1 MSPNSAS
8 NTATLTQNAIQNGN
22 NLQNQYNSQAATQYG
37 NYTGAQNNANS
48 AYGNLSSLTSSLPS
62 NYLNYTNQIA
72 QANGYNPQTL
82 QNSLNNATTLSE
94 TMAGLPNAVNQMG
107 NYSGATAGQIA
118 QNYGNLAP
126 GIATA
131 QAGNNTALA
140 NQQAAYAAGQTGANN
155 ITGQQLTGANDLY
168 TNAVNQM
175 QAIGSVLN
183 NIQNLQQQQGYL
195 TAEQVNQYQSAYNQ
209 YQQAQSVAQQITLAQ
224 NAANKANTPALGPVT
239 APATA
244 SKPGTALTAANTG
257 VVAPGVSIP
266 TSAPSNPSENRFS
279 KILGADA
286 GSATKSVLQSL
297 RDVLL

>member
-22 NLQNQYNSQAATQYG
+22 NLQNQYNSQVSQQYG

-209 YQQAQSVAQQITLAQ
+209 YEQAQSVAQQIQLAQ
-224 NAANKANTPALGPVT
+224 NAANKATAGLSSSTPLGSRTSEVSNGIDKPVSGAIAET
-239 APATA
+239 ATGSPVFPGDIPNATSPKTTSTA
-244 SKPGTALTAANTG
+244 S
-257 VVAPGVSIP
+257 
-266 TSAPSNPSENRFS
+266 
-279 KILGADA
+279 
-286 GSATKSVLQSL
+286 GSSVLSNI
-297 RDVLL
+297 RNLLAY

>member
-1 MSPNSAS
+1 M
-8 NTATLTQNAIQNGN
+8 
-22 NLQNQYNSQAATQYG
+22 
-37 NYTGAQNNANS
+37 
-48 AYGNLSSLTSSLPS
+48 
-62 NYLNYTNQIA
+62 
-72 QANGYNPQTL
+72 
-82 QNSLNNATTLSE
+82 NNATTLSE